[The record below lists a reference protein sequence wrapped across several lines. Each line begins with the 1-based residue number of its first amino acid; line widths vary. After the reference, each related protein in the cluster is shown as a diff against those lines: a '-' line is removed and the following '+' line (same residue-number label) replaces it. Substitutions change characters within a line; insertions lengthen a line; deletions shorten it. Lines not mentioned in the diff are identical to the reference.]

1 MFNNKESR
9 NNMTIGQKIKKAKNI
24 YAWVLIYA
32 PDDGE
37 YLKVSKK
44 HLRQVMMN
52 IKGGLSEDV
61 FRLDDDGDL
70 YVNQSYRRK
79 KEYIRGRENLSRM

>member
-70 YVNQSYRRK
+70 YVN
-79 KEYIRGRENLSRM
+79 

>member
-1 MFNNKESR
+1 MFNNNKREY
-9 NNMTIGQKIKKAKNI
+9 MTIGQKIKKAKNI

-70 YVNQSYRRK
+70 YVN
-79 KEYIRGRENLSRM
+79 

>member
-1 MFNNKESR
+1 MFNNKESK

-70 YVNQSYRRK
+70 YVN
-79 KEYIRGRENLSRM
+79 

>member
-1 MFNNKESR
+1 MFNNKESK

-61 FRLDDDGDL
+61 FRLDDDGNL
-70 YVNQSYRRK
+70 YVN
-79 KEYIRGRENLSRM
+79 

>member
-1 MFNNKESR
+1 MLNNKESR

-24 YAWVLIYA
+24 FAWVLIYA

-37 YLKVSKK
+37 YIKVSKK
-44 HLRQVMMN
+44 HLRQIIMN
-52 IKGGLSEDV
+52 TKGGLSEDV

-70 YVNQSYRRK
+70 YVN
-79 KEYIRGRENLSRM
+79 